1 MHLPYFKE
9 IDISMLKD
17 YYEVDIEFEE
27 KKLQIDLNFE
37 KESIVEK
44 EMNPV
49 VSILENLNE
58 AILKILNYIQLD
70 FKNGDEVNEFINFHL
85 EELSEEELKGLF
97 TSANSILSKEE
108 QFLSVIRLKRIGL
121 YPEEEIFAIFDF
133 SIDDEVSQYLLVVKV
148 NAQIELDHIT
158 MES

>member
-44 EMNPV
+44 EMDPV

-97 TSANSILSKEE
+97 TNANSNLSKEE
-108 QFLSVIRLKRIGL
+108 QFLSVIRLKRISL